1 MTRSGAGITVFGA
14 FLLLFGCATTPTP
27 ERNRPVESLATIISE
42 VNLDRD
48 RDIYRL
54 PYPRDAEG
62 RNLFEGALE
71 RLDDWERLHPQ
82 EMDSVVAFTR
92 ALCHEK
98 LAEVEEARQEY
109 ALVGGGDPSLAKE
122 ADRREK
128 LMQDLAHLFRP
139 PLDLGGQEGAFPLEA
154 ARSRAERAV
163 EKYKGTEWE
172 ELALV
177 LAEKQAEEECLRL
190 RSGRA
195 SSLDYRNVLEETI
208 LRFPDSKNIY
218 RHKMRLGLYY
228 EDQMREW
235 IAQAQVTRDRE
246 TWELAR
252 DSYDKAA
259 RIYLEVSRADG
270 YPEKREAQARQA
282 VLEEMARKIDNGL
295 R

>member
-1 MTRSGAGITVFGA
+1 
-14 FLLLFGCATTPTP
+14 
-27 ERNRPVESLATIISE
+27 LATIISE
-42 VNLDRD
+42 VNLERD

-98 LAEVEEARQEY
+98 LAQVEEARREY
-109 ALVGGGDPSLAKE
+109 AAVGSGDPDLSKE
-122 ADRREK
+122 AERRGRAME
-128 LMQDLAHLFRP
+128 DLAHSFRP
-139 PLDLGGQEGAFPLEA
+139 PLDLGGEEGSFPFEA
-154 ARSRAERAV
+154 ARSRAEAAV
-163 EKYKGTEWE
+163 EKYTGTRGSTRGLNPLLERPEWE
-172 ELALV
+172 DLALV

-195 SSLDYRNVLEETI
+195 SSLDYRNALEETI
-208 LRFPDSKNIY
+208 LRFPDSKNSY

-228 EDQMREW
+228 EDEMREW

-270 YPEKREAQARQA
+270 YPEKREAQARQT